1 MIEFQPFKAGHLSF
15 LTPQPAQ
22 RREHAQ
28 LVRSGAV
35 ELLESNVALS
45 GWHGSTC
52 VGAAGLIHVRP
63 HKAVAWMI
71 LSDGIGPYMLP
82 VVRKVRRVL
91 SAVPYKRIEL
101 TVSADFQAGHHF
113 ARLLGAV
120 CETPEPMNFYGAD
133 GGDEMMYAIIK
144 GAQL

>member
-1 MIEFQPFKAGHLSF
+1 MIEFQPFKAGHLSY
-15 LTPQPAQ
+15 LSPQKEQ

-45 GWHGSTC
+45 GWADGKC
-52 VGAAGLIHVRP
+52 VGAAGLIPVRP
-63 HKAVAWMI
+63 HRAVAWMI
-71 LSDGIGPYMLP
+71 LSDGIGPYMVP

-91 SAVPYKRIEL
+91 IAVPYKRIEL
-101 TVSADFQAGHHF
+101 TVSSGFEAGHHF

-120 CETPEPMNFYGAD
+120 CETPEPMRFFGAD

-144 GAQL
+144 ET